1 MIFAVNSIK
10 KKSWAGL
17 SVLLLGAMLSASVS
31 LAAPPSGATATADNA
46 SETKAPPAGAT
57 TSAQTPPVQEVAP
70 REGDW
75 SFKEAGL
82 IPVQSGGRL
91 KPLDSYAREVVL
103 YMTGSRSFQG
113 WDPVDFLFSMITY
126 PTSWDEKQFIQVG
139 RVDVKRQLG
148 LDEKRTR
155 FSPRELIS
163 NYALAQYANET
174 PRAQTAAPTG
184 AMAKKDQRE
193 EELKRVLDR
202 LGLFR
207 SIVTGEAWLVIPQA
221 EKAQAWLSL
230 SGSSPDAVTGAS
242 GSADGGKII
251 RQLFVELVRA
261 YQAEDA
267 ASFSKNASLVKLA
280 VESQIPQFSEH
291 ERWILQVES
300 VYNRTHP
307 FMLAWIFYL
316 TAALLF
322 AWFAA
327 SKTAATSSAEK
338 SSKDSK
344 ESVSKESLQR
354 QTWLKRS
361 AMLSMGLALI
371 SHIIGFT
378 MRCQI
383 AGRPPVTNMY
393 ESVVWVSLGVVVFSI
408 VIYWAQRQIVALAV
422 ACVLATLGLIAG
434 DLAPAILDPTIHPL
448 VPVLRSNYWLT
459 IHVLTITLGYA
470 AFALTLGLADV
481 TLFKFIQGESKNKLQ
496 ILTLNQLTYRAMQ
509 FGVVLIAAGTIL
521 GGIWADYS
529 WGRFWGWDP
538 KEVWAL
544 IVLLCYVAILHGRFA
559 GWIQQFSYAAW
570 TVAAF
575 LSVLMAWYGVN
586 FILGVGLHSYG
597 FSTGGFTGV
606 ATFTL
611 LHLGYIAFAS
621 VRRFQD
627 KRAKAT
633 LTSAPA
639 GA

>member
-1 MIFAVNSIK
+1 MILGKPK
-10 KKSWAGL
+10 KTWNVLVLGA
-17 SVLLLGAMLSASVS
+17 LLLSAVTTSVS
-31 LAAPPSGATATADNA
+31 FADPAPDSTKDTATNA
-46 SETKAPPAGAT
+46 PSNATTMKAPP
-57 TSAQTPPVQEVAP
+57 PPAPEVAP
-70 REGDW
+70 RSGEW

-91 KPLDSYAREVVL
+91 KPLDSYAREVIL
-103 YMTGSRSFQG
+103 YLTGSRGFEG
-113 WDPVDFLFSMITY
+113 WDPVDFMFSLITY
-126 PTSWDEKQFIQVG
+126 PTSWDQKQFVQIS
-139 RVDVKRQLG
+139 RIDVKRQLG
-148 LDEKRTR
+148 LDEKRLR
-155 FSPRELIS
+155 FSPRELIQ

-174 PRAQTAAPTG
+174 PRSQTAAPTG

-221 EKAQAWLSL
+221 DKAQPWLSL
-230 SGSSPDAVTGAS
+230 SGSSPEGAS
-242 GSADGGKII
+242 ANEGASSDGKII
-251 RQLFVELVRA
+251 RSLFVELVRA
-261 YQAEDA
+261 YQQGDA
-267 ASFSKNASLVKLA
+267 SLFQKNAGVVEMA
-280 VESQIPQFSEH
+280 VESNIPQFSDH
-291 ERWILQVES
+291 ERKMLKVES
-300 VYNRTHP
+300 IYNRTHP
-307 FMLAWIFYL
+307 FMWAWILYL
-316 TAALLF
+316 TGALLF
-322 AWFAA
+322 AGLAA
-327 SKTAATSSAEK
+327 AK
-338 SSKDSK
+338 SSQQSATK
-344 ESVSKESLQR
+344 EGLKR
-354 QTWLKRS
+354 QAWLKRS
-361 AMLSMGLALI
+361 AMTAMGLALV
-371 SHIIGFT
+371 SHIIGFA

-393 ESVVWVSLGVVVFSI
+393 ESVVWVCLGVVVFSI
-408 VIYWAQRQIVALAV
+408 IIYWAQRQMIALAV

-470 AFALTLGLADV
+470 AFFLTLGLADV
-481 TLFKFIQGESKNKLQ
+481 TLFKFIQGESKNKTQ
-496 ILTLNQLTYRAMQ
+496 ILMLNQLTYRAMQ

-606 ATFTL
+606 AIFTL
-611 LHLGYIAFAS
+611 AHMAYIAFAS
-621 VRRFQD
+621 FRRWQD
-627 KRAKAT
+627 KRSKPVIK
-633 LTSAPA
+633 SGPVAPA